1 MVIAANMKQFTT
13 NTMVIA
19 AYMKQFTTKTKQLS
33 ANMKQFPTKMKKS
46 PPGPPA
52 KTFFCVF
59 CRDIVSLA
67 VGNLVQFKTHMET
80 GHQIFYEFD
89 ILLALNFID
98 RKEKEKI
105 IDTVKSKVNGKSVPA
120 KEDVVV
126 SAKAEESLLKEDAD
140 WGNLDNVQVVILD
153 ENTSIKDALK
163 NVSVTPVVKPKAYT
177 EPAKSFKDSLKSVL
191 VTPVVK
197 PKPVKSFVSEVK
209 VEPIQPEILDI
220 KTEIKQETILMSSEN
235 KIPKNRSHQCGKC
248 NKMFPSKF
256 NLRNHMKKK
265 FSCLKPILECE
276 KCSKVFKDK
285 KAFQIHMARTK
296 SCVRPKCDK
305 CAKIFKTTSDYR
317 VHMARK
323 KSCIKT
329 NLSCEKCSKTFNK
342 KKNYE
347 VHIARTKSCVKPST
361 KCEDCLKV
369 FSNGSSF
376 RAHIAN
382 KGTVCKKRVSCEK
395 CGKLV
400 RESKYQLHL
409 NKKRGCVQ
417 VSLKCDDCLKVFST
431 RGAARMHQL
440 KKETVCKKRI
450 ECERCGERYKEELY
464 KKHILKSCVKVE
476 CQKCGEKFT
485 EGKLKLHLQKKRSCV
500 VEEPKCDDCGKT
512 FSCLA
517 TAKKH
522 MADQNGQCNM
532 KFGCE
537 NCGNSFNGIH
547 SLKMHQRTNKHCLQ
561 LQSVVSE

>member
-19 AYMKQFTTKTKQLS
+19 ANMKQFTTDTKQLS

-209 VEPIQPEILDI
+209 VEPIQPEVLDI

-235 KIPKNRSHQCGKC
+235 KIHKNRSHQCGKC
-248 NKMFPSKF
+248 NKMFPTKF
-256 NLRNHMKKK
+256 KIK
-265 FSCLKPILECE
+265 FP
-276 KCSKVFKDK
+276 
-285 KAFQIHMARTK
+285 RTE
-296 SCVRPKCDK
+296 V
-305 CAKIFKTTSDYR
+305 
-317 VHMARK
+317 
-323 KSCIKT
+323 T
-329 NLSCEKCSKTFNK
+329 NVES
-342 KKNYE
+342 
-347 VHIARTKSCVKPST
+347 VT
-361 KCEDCLKV
+361 KC
-369 FSNGSSF
+369 
-376 RAHIAN
+376 
-382 KGTVCKKRVSCEK
+382 
-395 CGKLV
+395 
-400 RESKYQLHL
+400 
-409 NKKRGCVQ
+409 
-417 VSLKCDDCLKVFST
+417 
-431 RGAARMHQL
+431 
-440 KKETVCKKRI
+440 
-450 ECERCGERYKEELY
+450 
-464 KKHILKSCVKVE
+464 
-476 CQKCGEKFT
+476 
-485 EGKLKLHLQKKRSCV
+485 
-500 VEEPKCDDCGKT
+500 
-512 FSCLA
+512 
-517 TAKKH
+517 
-522 MADQNGQCNM
+522 
-532 KFGCE
+532 
-537 NCGNSFNGIH
+537 
-547 SLKMHQRTNKHCLQ
+547 
-561 LQSVVSE
+561 